1 MSVTKRVIIM
11 KSLIALLVIAIIF
24 LGSCTVHRTAG
35 RSGKVPPGQA
45 KKISGKKSARDH
57 APGQRKKHRNLYYN
71 ILQVGD

>member
-1 MSVTKRVIIM
+1 M
-11 KSLIALLVIAIIF
+11 KALITLLVTAVIF

-57 APGQRKKHRNLYYN
+57 APGQRKKQLKYDYLMNINEHR
-71 ILQVGD
+71 

>member
-1 MSVTKRVIIM
+1 M
-11 KSLIALLVIAIIF
+11 KALIALLVTGAIF

-57 APGQRKKHRNLYYN
+57 APGQRKKHRKHHKYDYLMIVNKK
-71 ILQVGD
+71 